1 MSRLF
6 VNQIK
11 ENDAISD
18 IYRVQDKVFR
28 TDKRGACYLQL
39 VLCDKTGSLTAFLWN
54 TTEEE
59 SKKFDEGD
67 FVRCEGRGQL
77 YQGKLQAHLTKIKK
91 VEMSEV
97 AGEHFAQTTRQ
108 DLTRLAA
115 RLREMLDTVTSPD
128 LRLVVDAFLND
139 HELMERFKRVFAG
152 LRIHHA
158 NLGGLLEHT
167 VAMMELSEFVG
178 RQYCEI
184 VDREILLV
192 GAFLHDIGKTEELSD
207 DPVAP
212 AYTDDGQA
220 LGHPYLGAELLDRK
234 LVELK
239 AAGKTVDPIIALKL
253 KHMILSHHGVLEF
266 GAVKLPMTREAIA
279 LHLIDALDAKLNEFQ
294 KFIQEDVNRDKA
306 WTSYNPALERKLLK

>member
-39 VLCDKTGSLTAFLWN
+39 VLGDKTGSLTAFLWN

-91 VEMSEV
+91 VETSEV
-97 AGEHFAQTTRQ
+97 VGEDFVQSPCQ
-108 DLTRLAA
+108 DLDRLDA
-115 RLREMLDTVTSPD
+115 RLREMLDTVTSRD

-139 HELMERFKRVFAG
+139 HELMKRFTRVFAG

-178 RQYCEI
+178 RQYSQI
-184 VDREILLV
+184 VDRELLLV

-207 DPVAP
+207 DLELVA
-212 AYTDDGQA
+212 
-220 LGHPYLGAELLDRK
+220 
-234 LVELK
+234 VI
-239 AAGKTVDPIIALKL
+239 AA
-253 KHMILSHHGVLEF
+253 
-266 GAVKLPMTREAIA
+266 AIA
-279 LHLIDALDAKLNEFQ
+279 ASEGAASTDGFVVRSIKRASTNKWQRA
-294 KFIQEDVNRDKA
+294 
-306 WTSYNPALERKLLK
+306 